1 MYAIIEDS
9 GTQIRVAK
17 GDIVDIDLRNVG
29 AKRKKIKF
37 DRVLM
42 VGESGTDATIGQPYV
57 AGAAVTAEVLEEV
70 KGDKINVIKYKRRK
84 GYRRKVGHTQ
94 RYLRVRIDEITG
106 GPAASTPKKKTT
118 KKAAADA

>member
-17 GDIVDIDLRNVG
+17 GDVVEIDLREVD

-42 VGESGTDATIGQPYV
+42 VGESGSDAAIGQPYV
-57 AGAAVTAEVLEEV
+57 TGAAVTAEVLEEV
-70 KGDKINVIKYKRRK
+70 KADKINVIKFKRRK

-106 GPAASTPKKKTT
+106 GPAASKPKKKTT
-118 KKAAADA
+118 KKVDAQA